1 MWRVIIPIPVLI
13 LTKFIIPSPMIILI
27 KMVVDLYSLYIKFK
41 YFIILFI

>member
-1 MWRVIIPIPVLI
+1 MQRVIIPIPVLT
-13 LTKFIIPSPMIILI
+13 LTKLIIPSPMIILI